1 MAEPLQPGR
10 ERVLRSLVRRVVA
23 ARVRSSRAAYHYL
36 RRLEE
41 GYVGREGGRVKMSW
55 PAGEEGSRGRGPR

>member
-10 ERVLRSLVRRVVA
+10 ERVLRSLARRVVT

-36 RRLEE
+36 RWLGE
-41 GYVGREGGRVKMSW
+41 GYVGREGVG
-55 PAGEEGSRGRGPR
+55 

>member
-10 ERVLRSLVRRVVA
+10 ERVLRSLARRVVA

-36 RRLEE
+36 RWLGE
-41 GYVGREGGRVKMSW
+41 GYVGREGVG
-55 PAGEEGSRGRGPR
+55 